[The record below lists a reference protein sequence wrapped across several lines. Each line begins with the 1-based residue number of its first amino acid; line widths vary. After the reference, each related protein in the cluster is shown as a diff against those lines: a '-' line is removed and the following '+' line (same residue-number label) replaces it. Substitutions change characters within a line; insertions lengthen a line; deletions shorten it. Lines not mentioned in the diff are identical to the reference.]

1 MQYMIIEHFRDGD
14 PLPVYRRLRDE
25 GRLVPQGL
33 SIGDLGHGGL
43 PALLPDRGV
52 RGRRTSTM
60 KLASPSGSRPGSV
73 DKARRSPASLIT
85 LVAGREDPRTP
96 VLHADEAPRFPPDAT
111 IFRIERM
118 GMAHFGRNALAAVG
132 AHRAER
138 GIGFGSKLRSP
149 LRHRTH
155 PGWAWSSQSAVTYTS
170 TSTSAPWTRT
180 AYRATPR
187 GAGGPSASPVLML

>member
-1 MQYMIIEHFRDGD
+1 GD

-33 SIGDLGHGGL
+33 SIGGDLGHGGL
-43 PALLPDRGV
+43 PALLPDHGV
-52 RGRRTSTM
+52 RGPCAPRAVDRPLGGLDRVRGLSGGHVGGSGGHRRTSTM

-111 IFRIERM
+111 
-118 GMAHFGRNALAAVG
+118 
-132 AHRAER
+132 
-138 GIGFGSKLRSP
+138 
-149 LRHRTH
+149 
-155 PGWAWSSQSAVTYTS
+155 
-170 TSTSAPWTRT
+170 
-180 AYRATPR
+180 
-187 GAGGPSASPVLML
+187 

>member
-1 MQYMIIEHFRDGD
+1 
-14 PLPVYRRLRDE
+14 
-25 GRLVPQGL
+25 
-33 SIGDLGHGGL
+33 
-43 PALLPDRGV
+43 
-52 RGRRTSTM
+52 M

-132 AHRAER
+132 THRAER
-138 GIGFGSKLRSP
+138 GIGFGSELRS
-149 LRHRTH
+149 LLGHRLTNKAEH
-155 PGWAWSSQSAVTYTS
+155 GQA
-170 TSTSAPWTRT
+170 R
-180 AYRATPR
+180 
-187 GAGGPSASPVLML
+187 ML